1 LKRKTLFLAI
11 SLAFAGSVTG
21 LAAAQSGDFRA
32 DPLLAIDM
40 NRAAVVDQVIAG
52 WRGKL
57 SPEQEKTVRDA
68 LWALRA
74 DRLLAA
80 SVAPSIDGLLS
91 VLKSAERTA
100 AVAGSKVQ
108 LKDLGDLD
116 LAYTPVTPCRIVDTR
131 IVGRRLSPGV
141 AQVFDGYSASSFAA
155 QGGAASNCAIP
166 LGAKALAT
174 TTTAVSPANL
184 GFIRL
189 WPANVSAPP
198 NASTVTPPIRPSRRS
213 GCLAVA
219 TVTSC
224 PRAASR
230 SDTWRTPSSLPPTSG
245 A

>member
-1 LKRKTLFLAI
+1 MKRKTLFLAI
-11 SLAFAGSVTG
+11 SLAFAGSATG

-57 SPEQEKTVRDA
+57 SAEQEKTVRDA

-100 AVAGSKVQ
+100 AVAGGKVQ

-131 IVGRRLSPGV
+131 LVGRRLAPGV
-141 AQVFDGYSASSFAA
+141 VQTFDGYSGSSFVA
-155 QGGAASNCAIP
+155 QGGAASNCGIP

-174 TTTAVSPANL
+174 TSTAVSPSDL

-189 WPANVSAPP
+189 WTANGVEPQQ
-198 NASTVTPPIRPSRRS
+198 
-213 GCLAVA
+213 LAA
-219 TVTSC
+219 LQAELGF
-224 PRAASR
+224 RLA
-230 SDTWRTPSSLPPTSG
+230 
-245 A
+245 